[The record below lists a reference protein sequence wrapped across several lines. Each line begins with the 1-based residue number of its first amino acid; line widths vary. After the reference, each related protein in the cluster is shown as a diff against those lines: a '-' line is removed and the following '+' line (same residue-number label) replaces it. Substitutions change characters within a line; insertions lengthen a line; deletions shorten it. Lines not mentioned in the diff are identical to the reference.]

1 MIEPSPTLASLVEL
15 GFKREA
21 GNPAETVR
29 YDFENFHLSASSV
42 WWWTGRMVNLSGHG
56 YTGRK
61 LLVMDPGDLWSAPM
75 IPNDIDNTSEAAAWV
90 SFILQHK
97 RKDLGALPDWFVEG
111 EHHWDLVPPA
121 RAQLAYR
128 ERQRAYEASPKC
140 LIDRDYARPLR
151 SNLTEEISSLEEGE
165 GVEMTFSFDGRVL
178 TIDSD
183 RREHEVLAFGNRW
196 PTSYRVV
203 VTPDSKLPPRFE
215 REWVEVC
222 AFEDHLCW
230 NGLPFGAEMTSEEE
244 YMPEESTHPLSDP
257 ELYIKYSPAT
267 DILTLSGI
275 GPVIGSFGDT
285 VAQNLVVFTNE
296 AGDENVGVVIHHAA
310 SILLPHLLSEKDP
323 ED

>member
-29 YDFENFHLSASSV
+29 YEFENFHLGASSV
-42 WWWTGRMVNLSGHG
+42 WWWTGRMVMLSGWG
-56 YTGRK
+56 STRRT
-61 LLVMDPGDLWSAPM
+61 LSVMDPGSKM
-75 IPNDIDNTSEAAAWV
+75 IPNDLGDIWEAAAWV
-90 SFILQHK
+90 SFMLQHW

-111 EHHWDLVPPA
+111 ERHWDLVPPA

-140 LIDRDYARPLR
+140 MIDRDYARPLR
-151 SNLTEEISSLEEGE
+151 RNLTEEISRLGEGE
-165 GVEMTFSFDGRVL
+165 GVEMIFSFDGRVL
-178 TIDSD
+178 TIDSS
-183 RREHEVLAFGNRW
+183 RYEHEVLATGDPW
-196 PTSYRVV
+196 PTSYRTV

-222 AFEDHLCW
+222 AFEGHLCW
-230 NGLPFGAEMTSEEE
+230 NGLPFGAEMRAEEE
-244 YMPEESTHPLSDP
+244 YIPEEPTHPLSDP
-257 ELYIKYSPAT
+257 DLYIEYAPAT
-267 DILTLSGI
+267 DILYLSGI

-285 VAQNLVVFTNE
+285 VAENLVVFTNE

-310 SILLPHLLSEKDP
+310 AILLPHLLPGKDP
-323 ED
+323 EG